1 MKNELYQNNI
11 YMAYHSFRNKSK
23 TRTKSRTRTRTR
35 TKSRSRSR
43 KHLGR
48 LTLRKKGGDTNVKY
62 IPQQNENNQQYIN
75 RATQGIK
82 TNLQNIDKTKSFNNP
97 ANVKAISNVAQYA
110 QNLNAATNYITND
123 PQAKAALGVA
133 KTNKMQNVG
142 NTLLQHTTNLQQSI
156 ANGEHDD
163 TINSSL
169 DLAKKTA
176 NNMNKIVMDKD
187 VQKHLTN
194 TGSTL
199 FKMGK
204 NMFTV
209 GSKYYTGTLTGTDA
223 IRAVGENA
231 SLGAQAL
238 YHSSNAIIAANKAV
252 NKTS

>member
-1 MKNELYQNNI
+1 MG
-11 YMAYHSFRNKSK
+11 YHSFRNRTKKQKK
-23 TRTKSRTRTRTR
+23 TRTRIKSKSRIKSR
-35 TKSRSRSR
+35 SRSRSR
-43 KHLGR
+43 KHLG
-48 LTLRKKGGDTNVKY
+48 TLRKKGGDTNVKY
-62 IPQQNENNQQYIN
+62 TPQQNENNQQYIN

-97 ANVKAISNVAQYA
+97 TNMKAVSNAVQYA
-110 QNLNAATNYITND
+110 QNLSAATNYITND

-142 NTLLQHTTNLQQSI
+142 NTLLQHATNLQQSI

-163 TINSSL
+163 TINASL

-176 NNMNKIVMDKD
+176 VNMHKIVMDKD

-238 YHSSNAIIAANKAV
+238 YHGSNAIIAANKAV